1 MVGMER
7 SVGVGVGVD
16 VVDVVDVE
24 KMEEFEG
31 MK

>member
-7 SVGVGVGVD
+7 SVGVGVD

-24 KMEEFEG
+24 KMEGFEG
-31 MK
+31 IK

>member
-7 SVGVGVGVD
+7 SVGVGVD
-16 VVDVVDVE
+16 VVDVVNVE

-31 MK
+31 IK